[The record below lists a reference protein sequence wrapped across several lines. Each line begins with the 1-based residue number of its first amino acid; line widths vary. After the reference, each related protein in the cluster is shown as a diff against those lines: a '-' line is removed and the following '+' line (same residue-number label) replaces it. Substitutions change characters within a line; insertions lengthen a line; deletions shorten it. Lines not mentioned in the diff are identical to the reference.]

1 MLVQIL
7 IKRYKIRFIMSFK
20 KYIKAVGTGPK
31 GNRDLSVDET
41 ADAVEQILLN
51 KVTPA
56 QIGAFLIG
64 WRTKLES
71 NDELK
76 GCIKALRKFMKFQ
89 KVEDSIE
96 LGYSF
101 DGRCDNPFLFPLFGK
116 ILEEFYAKNSDIRKL
131 NLVISGDFLQPAKT
145 GLTTKEI
152 FANIDASQY
161 LHFFDRVE
169 YLKELSDMTTLRHEL
184 GLRTAFNTVEKL
196 LNPSLSEYGVTT
208 AFHKPYVQ
216 KYLDIFAEYFKEI
229 VVVKASEGSPEVFKD
244 GKYWKMKN
252 GIIVEESFSLKD
264 YGIVYDKEYENI
276 SLEESLNIV
285 KNPDENILKLA
296 KFNVALYLLFS
307 NRVTSLD
314 EAWQRLN

>member
-1 MLVQIL
+1 
-7 IKRYKIRFIMSFK
+7 MSFK
-20 KYIKAVGTGPK
+20 KYIKAVGTGVK
-31 GNRDLSVDET
+31 GNRDLTKEET
-41 ADAVEQILLN
+41 ADAIERILLN

-71 NDELK
+71 NEELS
-76 GCIKALRKFMKFQ
+76 GCVEALRKFMKFK

-116 ILEEFYAKNSDIRKL
+116 ILEDFYAKNSDIRRL
-131 NLVISGDFLQPAKT
+131 NLVISGDFLQPAKV
-145 GLTTKEI
+145 GITTKDI
-152 FANIDASQY
+152 FANIDANQY

-169 YLKELSDMTTLRHEL
+169 YLSELSNLTTLRHEL

-196 LNPSLSEYGVTT
+196 LNPALCEYGVTT

-216 KYLDIFAEYFKEI
+216 KYLDIFAPYFKEV

-244 GKYWKMKN
+244 GKYWKMIDK
-252 GIIVEESFSLKD
+252 IIVEENFSLKD
-264 YGIVYDKEYENI
+264 YGIFYDREFENI

-285 KNPDENILKLA
+285 NNPDDEILKLA

-307 NRVTSLD
+307 KRVSTLD

>member
-1 MLVQIL
+1 MN
-7 IKRYKIRFIMSFK
+7 FK

-31 GNRDLSVDET
+31 GNKDLSIEET
-41 ADAVEQILLN
+41 ADAIEQILLN
-51 KVTPA
+51 KATQA

-76 GCIKALRKFMKFQ
+76 GCILALRKFMKFQ

-116 ILEEFYAKNSDIRKL
+116 ILEEFYLKNSDVRKL
-131 NLVISGDFLQPAKT
+131 NLVISGDFLQPAKV

-169 YLKELSDMTTLRHEL
+169 YLSELSNMTTLRHEL

-196 LNPSLSEYGVTT
+196 LNPSQSEYGVTT

-216 KYLDIFAEYFKEI
+216 KYLDIFAPYFKEV

-244 GKYWKMKN
+244 GKYWKMVDGN
-252 GIIVEESFSLKD
+252 IIEESFSLKD
-264 YGIVYDKEYENI
+264 YGIVYDKEFENI
-276 SLEESLNIV
+276 TLEESLNIV
-285 KNPDENILKLA
+285 KNPDDEILKLA

>member
-1 MLVQIL
+1 MN
-7 IKRYKIRFIMSFK
+7 FK

-31 GNRDLSVDET
+31 GNRNLSIEET

-51 KVTPA
+51 KATQA

-76 GCIKALRKFMKFQ
+76 GCILALRKFMKFQ

-131 NLVISGDFLQPAKT
+131 NLVISGDFLQPAKI

-152 FANIDASQY
+152 FTNIDASQY
-161 LHFFDRVE
+161 LHFFDRVK
-169 YLKELSDMTTLRHEL
+169 YLNELSNITPLRHEL

-196 LNPSLSEYGVTT
+196 LNPALCEYGVTT

-216 KYLDIFAEYFKEI
+216 KYLDIFAPYFKEV

-244 GKYWKMKN
+244 GKYWKMIDGN
-252 GIIVEESFSLKD
+252 IIEESFCLKD
-264 YGIVYDKEYENI
+264 YGIVYDKEFENI

-285 KNPDENILKLA
+285 RNPDENILKLA

-307 NRVTSLD
+307 KRVVSLN

>member
-1 MLVQIL
+1 MN
-7 IKRYKIRFIMSFK
+7 FK

-31 GNRDLSVDET
+31 GNKDLSIEET
-41 ADAVEQILLN
+41 ADAIEQILLN

-76 GCIKALRKFMKFQ
+76 GCILALRKFMKFQ

-116 ILEEFYAKNSDIRKL
+116 ILEEFYSKNSDVKKL
-131 NLVISGDFLQPAKT
+131 NLVISGDFLQPAKV

-169 YLKELSDMTTLRHEL
+169 YLSELSNMTTLRHEL

-196 LNPSLSEYGVTT
+196 LNPSQSEYGVTT

-216 KYLDIFAEYFKEI
+216 KYLDIFAPYFKEV

-244 GKYWKMKN
+244 GKYWKMVDGN
-252 GIIVEESFSLKD
+252 IIEESFSLKD
-264 YGIVYDKEYENI
+264 YGIVYDKEFENI
-276 SLEESLNIV
+276 SLEEALNIV
-285 KNPDENILKLA
+285 KNPDKEILKLA

-307 NRVTSLD
+307 KRVASLD

>member
-1 MLVQIL
+1 
-7 IKRYKIRFIMSFK
+7 MSFK

-31 GNRDLSVDET
+31 GNRNLSIEET

-51 KVTPA
+51 KATQA

-76 GCIKALRKFMKFQ
+76 GCILALRKFMKFQ

-131 NLVISGDFLQPAKT
+131 NLVISGDFLQPAKI

-152 FANIDASQY
+152 FTNIDASQY

-169 YLKELSDMTTLRHEL
+169 YLNELSNITPLRHEL

-196 LNPSLSEYGVTT
+196 LNPALCEYGVTT

-216 KYLDIFAEYFKEI
+216 KYLDIFAPYFKEL

-244 GKYWKMKN
+244 GKYWKMIDGN
-252 GIIVEESFSLKD
+252 IIEESFCLKD
-264 YGIVYDKEYENI
+264 YGIVYDKEFENI

-285 KNPDENILKLA
+285 RNPDENILKLA

-307 NRVTSLD
+307 KRVVSLN

>member
-1 MLVQIL
+1 
-7 IKRYKIRFIMSFK
+7 MSFK

-31 GNRDLSVDET
+31 GNKDLSIEET
-41 ADAVEQILLN
+41 ADAIEQILTN
-51 KVTPA
+51 KATQA
-56 QIGAFLIG
+56 QMGAFLIA
-64 WRTKLES
+64 WRTKLET

-76 GCIKALRKFMKFQ
+76 GTILALRKFMKFQ

-116 ILEEFYAKNSDIRKL
+116 ILEDFYAKNSDVRRL
-131 NLVISGDFLQPAKT
+131 NLVISGDLLQPAKV
-145 GLTTKEI
+145 GLTTKNI
-152 FANIDASQY
+152 YTNIDASQY

-169 YLKELSDMTTLRHEL
+169 YLKELSDITTLRHEL

-216 KYLDIFAEYFKEI
+216 KYLDIFAPYFKEV

-244 GKYWKMKN
+244 GKYWKMLDGN
-252 GIIVEESFSLKD
+252 IVEESFSLKD
-264 YGIVYDKEYENI
+264 YGITYDKEFDNI

-285 KNPDENILKLA
+285 RNPDDNILKLA

-307 NRVTSLD
+307 KRVASLD

>member
-1 MLVQIL
+1 MN
-7 IKRYKIRFIMSFK
+7 FK

-31 GNRDLSVDET
+31 GNKDLSIEET
-41 ADAVEQILLN
+41 ADAIEQILLN

-56 QIGAFLIG
+56 QVGAFLIG

-76 GCIKALRKFMKFQ
+76 GCILALRKFMKFQ

-116 ILEEFYAKNSDIRKL
+116 ILEEFYLKNSDVRKL
-131 NLVISGDFLQPAKT
+131 NLVISGDFLQPAKV

-161 LHFFDRVE
+161 VHFFDRVE
-169 YLKELSDMTTLRHEL
+169 YLEELSNMTTLRHEL

-196 LNPSLSEYGVTT
+196 LNPSQSEYGVTT

-216 KYLDIFAEYFKEI
+216 KYLDIFTPYFKEV

-244 GKYWKMKN
+244 GKYWKMIDGN
-252 GIIVEESFSLKD
+252 IIEESFSLKD
-264 YGIVYDKEYENI
+264 YGIVYDKEFENI

-285 KNPDENILKLA
+285 KNPDKEILKLA

-307 NRVTSLD
+307 KRVASLD

>member
-1 MLVQIL
+1 
-7 IKRYKIRFIMSFK
+7 MSFK

-31 GNRDLSVDET
+31 GNRNLSIEET

-51 KVTPA
+51 KATQA

-76 GCIKALRKFMKFQ
+76 GCILALRKFMKFQ

-131 NLVISGDFLQPAKT
+131 NLVISGDFLQPAKI

-152 FANIDASQY
+152 FTNIDASQY
-161 LHFFDRVE
+161 LHFFDRVK
-169 YLKELSDMTTLRHEL
+169 YLNELSNITPLRHEL

-196 LNPSLSEYGVTT
+196 LNPALCEYGVTT

-216 KYLDIFAEYFKEI
+216 KYLDIFAPYFKEV

-244 GKYWKMKN
+244 GKYWKMIDGN
-252 GIIVEESFSLKD
+252 IIEESFCLKD
-264 YGIVYDKEYENI
+264 YGIVYDKEFENI

-285 KNPDENILKLA
+285 RNPDENILKLA

-307 NRVTSLD
+307 KRVVSLN

>member
-1 MLVQIL
+1 
-7 IKRYKIRFIMSFK
+7 MSFK

-31 GNRDLSVDET
+31 GNRDLTQEET
-41 ADAVEQILLN
+41 QDAVEQILSN
-51 KVTPA
+51 TVSQA

-64 WRTKLES
+64 WRTKLET

-76 GCIKALRKFMKFQ
+76 GAVRALKKYMKYK
-89 KVEDSIE
+89 KVENSLE
-96 LGYSF
+96 LGHSF

-131 NLVISGDFLQPAKT
+131 NLVISGDFLQPAKI

-152 FANIDASQY
+152 FTNIDASQY
-161 LHFFDRVE
+161 LHFFDRVK
-169 YLKELSDMTTLRHEL
+169 YLNELSNITPLRHEL

-196 LNPSLSEYGVTT
+196 LNPALCEYGVTT

-216 KYLDIFAEYFKEI
+216 KYLDIFAPYFKEV

-244 GKYWKMKN
+244 GKYWKMIDGN
-252 GIIVEESFSLKD
+252 IIEESFCLKD
-264 YGIVYDKEYENI
+264 YGIVYDKEFENI

-285 KNPDENILKLA
+285 RNPDENILKLA

-307 NRVTSLD
+307 KRVVSLN